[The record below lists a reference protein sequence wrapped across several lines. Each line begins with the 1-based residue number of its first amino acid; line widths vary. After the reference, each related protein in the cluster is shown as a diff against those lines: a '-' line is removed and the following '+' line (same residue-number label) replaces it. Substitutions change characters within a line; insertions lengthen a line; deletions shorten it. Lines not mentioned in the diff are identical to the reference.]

1 MMYRCSCHDVCLQGT
16 FADIDLVSLGTQ
28 AGLGLFQGAGAMQYT
43 CHDTC
48 HDTCHAVHLS

>member
-1 MMYRCSCHDVCLQGT
+1 MMYSAT
-16 FADIDLVSLGTQ
+16 FSDIGLVSLGTQ

-48 HDTCHAVHLS
+48 HAVHLS